1 MDERGKPGGKQP
13 NPASGRGDGGTPPP
27 EKDPLLLVPGLPAP
41 AAPLKSPFP
50 FAWNRVAMLLP
61 APVPDAVACIT
72 LDDKL
77 WLVELK
83 ADKPHPVEVDD
94 DYMEQVSGGELHAM
108 QPPGSAQ
115 LAYLQTRGL
124 VVYDLKWQKPQS
136 WIVANSLEEVGVR
149 GSWVSREPRVAAV
162 ELEDNTH
169 YITDDRID
177 FRLRTLR
184 LEGEKRVVMGS
195 LELGSVVG
203 AVKWDAGAGLVAV
216 QRPGAALELY
226 GPELGKPQPEHP
238 LAVALKRLAVDGLSL
253 QSLRL
258 HPARPVALVAMGREV
273 PVTDKKEPEPP
284 GVWRVAWGTEA
295 AAPVRL
301 ARYATGET
309 LTLGALSP
317 EDDWVSYTLEDTRHR
332 HLYAQ
337 QVGTTPGKPLALGAI
352 PPAGVELL
360 WTGGTTTL
368 VMYDSGKDVLT
379 RWRLE
384 GQSSP
389 MKSPPPA
396 PAPKPAGGKDAGP
409 AK

>member
-1 MDERGKPGGKQP
+1 MDERGKPGGKHP
-13 NPASGRGDGGTPPP
+13 NPASPNGDGGTPPSQ
-27 EKDPLLLVPGLPAP
+27 KDPLLLAPGLPTP
-41 AAPLKSPFP
+41 AAPVKGPFP
-50 FAWNRVAMLLP
+50 FPWNRVALLLP

-77 WLVELK
+77 WLLELK
-83 ADKPHPVEVDD
+83 GDKPHPVEVDD

-108 QPPGSAQ
+108 APALPGQ

-124 VVYDLKWQKPQS
+124 VVYDLKWQRPHS
-136 WIVANSLEEVGVR
+136 WIIANSLEEVGIR
-149 GSWVSREPRVAAV
+149 GSWVSREPAVAVV
-162 ELEDNTH
+162 ELEDSTH
-169 YITDDRID
+169 YLTQDRTD
-177 FRLRTLR
+177 FRLRAWR
-184 LEGEKRVVMGS
+184 LEGEKRVAMGT

-216 QRPGAALELY
+216 QRPAAALELY

-238 LAVALKRLAVDGLSL
+238 LALALKKLAVDGLSV

-258 HPARPVALVAMGREV
+258 HPARPVALVALGREV
-273 PVTDKKEPEPP
+273 PVNDKKAPEAP
-284 GVWRVAWGTEA
+284 GVWRVAWGAEA
-295 AAPVRL
+295 TAPVQL

-309 LTLGALSP
+309 LTIGSLSP
-317 EDDWVSYTLEDTRHR
+317 EDDWVSYTLEGTGSPA
-332 HLYAQ
+332 LYAQ
-337 QVGTTPGKPLALGAI
+337 QVGAVPGRPLALGAV
-352 PPAGVELL
+352 PESGVELL
-360 WTGGTTTL
+360 WTGGTTSL
-368 VMYDSGKDVLT
+368 VMYDSAKDALT